1 MRGARANDT
10 TEAATTLGP
19 APGAAGPGASGE
31 PPLAAVALRRAADQL
46 ARPWRSRV
54 LGRVGTSAVKVVR
67 MSELPLA
74 EERHESAEALLVLD
88 GLLAL
93 EVRGE
98 PVDVRAGELFLVPA
112 GAPHRVRP
120 GSAGTLLIVEEEPER

>member
-1 MRGARANDT
+1 MRGARTNDT
-10 TEAATTLGP
+10 TETATAPGRGPGVAEP
-19 APGAAGPGASGE
+19 APPGE
-31 PPLAAVALRRAADQL
+31 PPLTAIALRRAADQL

-67 MSELPLA
+67 MSELPVV
-74 EERHESAEALLVLD
+74 EERHESTEALLVLD
-88 GLLAL
+88 GVLAL

-120 GSAGTLLIVEEEPER
+120 GSTGTLLIVEEEPGR